1 MREIRRQNCR
11 APKSKRS
18 VQQFCHKSK
27 IEVSVK
33 KQELE
38 KSKPSERVARK
49 VTGLSLERDKAAEL
63 PGTEIKKI
71 RPAILP

>member
-1 MREIRRQNCR
+1 MAPVLLFPR
-11 APKSKRS
+11 AD
-18 VQQFCHKSK
+18 
-27 IEVSVK
+27 
-33 KQELE
+33 ELFNHLE
-38 KSKPSERVARK
+38 LLDKGKPSERVARK

>member
-1 MREIRRQNCR
+1 
-11 APKSKRS
+11 
-18 VQQFCHKSK
+18 
-27 IEVSVK
+27 VSVK

-63 PGTEIKKI
+63 PGTEITKI
-71 RPAILP
+71 RPANLP